1 MLTNGKK
8 TLYKTLGTSII
19 YSVMPHF
26 YDLGIVLNDG
36 LFSNYSH
43 SNIPVYYKQHV
54 KSTAAIIKKKVRKT
68 SIVAIV

>member
-1 MLTNGKK
+1 
-8 TLYKTLGTSII
+8 
-19 YSVMPHF
+19 MPHF

-54 KSTAAIIKKKVRKT
+54 KSTAAIIKKKVCKT